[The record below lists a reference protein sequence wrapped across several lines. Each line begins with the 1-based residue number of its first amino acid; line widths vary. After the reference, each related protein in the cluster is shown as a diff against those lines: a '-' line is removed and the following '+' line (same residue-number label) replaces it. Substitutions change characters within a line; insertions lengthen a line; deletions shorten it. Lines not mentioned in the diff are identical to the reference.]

1 MLEIYSLLLLAFA
14 VSMDSFNV
22 GFTYGMRRIAIPLY
36 AIIIIACCSSFSLYI
51 AELLGSL
58 FGVFLTP
65 NIGQKIGGSILILLG
80 IWALYQCF
88 RSLQENK
95 KQEYQIQQSQEEK
108 VLLKFEIKSI
118 GVVIHI
124 LKRPMTADL
133 DKSGTINGFEAVL
146 LGTALSLDSFGAGIS
161 ASMLAF
167 SPVLLAVTVGVMS
180 AIFIVAGS
188 WFGKSI
194 GENKWAKH
202 ISILPGL
209 LLIFIGLWKI

>member
-95 KQEYQIQQSQEEK
+95 KH
-108 VLLKFEIKSI
+108 EI
-118 GVVIHI
+118 GRAHV
-124 LKRPMTADL
+124 
-133 DKSGTINGFEAVL
+133 
-146 LGTALSLDSFGAGIS
+146 
-161 ASMLAF
+161 
-167 SPVLLAVTVGVMS
+167 
-180 AIFIVAGS
+180 
-188 WFGKSI
+188 
-194 GENKWAKH
+194 
-202 ISILPGL
+202 
-209 LLIFIGLWKI
+209 